1 MDNFFLSWTMTP
13 HKIADL
19 LAKLWKGLNTIENV
33 FHVLRYLLDDEAKS
47 CNIVLTKLFDQFKRR
62 LRVRRTLESI
72 DIKLID
78 KTIESVSK
86 RIDAVLASKGSR
98 TIKILNE
105 KLKALFF
112 VSLVFLP

>member
-1 MDNFFLSWTMTP
+1 MMKPSRVTT
-13 HKIADL
+13 
-19 LAKLWKGLNTIENV
+19 
-33 FHVLRYLLDDEAKS
+33 
-47 CNIVLTKLFDQFKRR
+47 FDQFKR
-62 LRVRRTLESI
+62 RVRRTLESI